1 MATPMHR
8 LIARRQAFDTEL
20 QPVKTF
26 WILIPS
32 SIVIKDNIVQAGL
45 KLLSSGDPALA
56 SQSAKNIG
64 MSHCAQPHTW

>member
-26 WILIPS
+26 WILIQP
-32 SIVIKDNIVQAGL
+32 SIVIRDSVAQAGL
-45 KLLSSGDPALA
+45 KLLSSGNPALA
-56 SQSAKNIG
+56 SQSARIIG
-64 MSHCAQPHTW
+64 VSHCVQPHT